1 MVRVL
6 AFAVPPPDCPASPQ
20 RAPTGRRLLNA
31 QMALNLSIQA
41 KADVAGMNY
50 NDLRLDLDFRRAVGR
65 VVEICTVSGS
75 SISC

>member
-1 MVRVL
+1 
-6 AFAVPPPDCPASPQ
+6 
-20 RAPTGRRLLNA
+20 
-31 QMALNLSIQA
+31 MALNLSIQA

-65 VVEICTVSGS
+65 VVESCTVSGS